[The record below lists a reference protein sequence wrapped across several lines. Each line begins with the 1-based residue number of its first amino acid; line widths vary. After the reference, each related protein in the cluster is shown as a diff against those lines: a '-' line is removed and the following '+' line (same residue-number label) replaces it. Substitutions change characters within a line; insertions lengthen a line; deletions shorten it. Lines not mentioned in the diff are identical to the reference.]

1 MMDLKIP
8 NIGSRT
14 MAHAIDELAEK
25 DPGRRVCRMPES
37 PDNPRVFFD
46 LGIKQLAHAIN
57 YMSWW
62 IEKEFGK
69 GDSYSET
76 VAYLGANDVRY
87 LVMVVACNKT
97 GYKVCLF
104 PIIQKWTNKLIFRF
118 Y

>member
-1 MMDLKIP
+1 MDLGIP
-8 NIGSRT
+8 NIGTRT
-14 MAHAIDELAEK
+14 MAHAIDELAET
-25 DPGRRVCRMPES
+25 DPGKRVCRMPES

-46 LGIKQLAHAIN
+46 LGIQTLAHAVN

-69 GDSYSET
+69 GDSYNET

-97 GYKVCLF
+97 GYKVC
-104 PIIQKWTNKLIFRF
+104 IQRP
-118 Y
+118 

>member
-1 MMDLKIP
+1 MNLGIP
-8 NIGSRT
+8 NIGTRT
-14 MAHAIDELAEK
+14 MAHAIDELAET

-46 LGIKQLAHAIN
+46 LGIKKLAHAVN

-69 GDSYSET
+69 EDSYNKT

-87 LVMVVACNKT
+87 LVMVVTCNKT
-97 GYKVCLF
+97 GYKVC
-104 PIIQKWTNKLIFRF
+104 IQ
-118 Y
+118 